1 MAIKANLIIDQG
13 CTYSTQ
19 MSINDTN
26 GTPVNLAGF
35 TAAGQIR
42 KHYTSSNSVSFDCTL
57 YPDTGKLVL
66 SLSANSTSTMRPGR
80 YVYDIEL
87 ADSAGQISRVIEGIV
102 TITPNVTRST

>member
-19 MSINDTN
+19 MSINDPN
-26 GTPVNLAGF
+26 GNPINLSNF

-42 KHYTSSNSVSFDCTL
+42 KHYTSSNAVNFNCTL
-57 YPDTGKLVL
+57 VPNTGKVVL
-66 SLSANSTSTMRPGR
+66 SLSANATSTMLPGR

-87 ADSAGQISRVIEGIV
+87 IDNQGRISRIIEGIV
-102 TITPNVTRST
+102 TITPNVTR